1 MFFEHMT
8 AKERNELD
16 DSDFALV
23 YMENDKKIR
32 KYPIH
37 KEKYVKSA
45 SHLFP
50 KGVPEKYLESTARAI
65 LRAAKSYGMDTSGW
79 DSLNKYAD
87 KHVEE
92 SYTDLPPLEI
102 LQRLYLFWKECEY
115 GIPKNNKIVDPDDVD
130 FDKEW
135 KLLSPD
141 EFEKYKGGVCW
152 DYVEYGEKY
161 LKEHGFKCKKYF
173 MSTNR
178 PDNMTHTFLIADIGD
193 DEALYYVEGAFKDVA
208 NNLKGPLMCNCG
220 GNYEKAVHMVIDE
233 MSKVL
238 KDKFS
243 YYIWEYKGHPPYG
256 CNCETFMKYTTKGE
270 PIIEGEVENN
280 KSLFKESYS
289 ESDMIDRAKD
299 IAKRIR
305 SKVVK
310 DRKPPTGNQNCQ
322 LCTWCAEANFRGYDV
337 LPRAVYSP
345 RDPVF
350 NIKGERIVVNPIR
363 VSVKSKQD
371 LINKIKDSHDSRY
384 YVHVNWNDS
393 EGGHEFLILS
403 YNGELYIMDAQHGDV
418 FNINN
423 KQSSEY
429 LDGVNYKNSY
439 IVRLDNKTFNKRLLD
454 SNNDESKILQWDE
467 DADMKY
473 LKDNGM
479 IKESYGPN
487 DDDTTG
493 TSDFDDSF
501 EDEEF
506 YDKLGDTDVMNEFV
520 IPVIN
525 DTVYDEYDEI
535 AVAIHLENEYTFYM
549 NQIIQEGKL
558 FDQAIGKNKKESI
571 LKKIL
576 LFLPRMIGAIIKLL
590 KNALFNFK
598 ARQERKKLDK
608 FFSKLE
614 EMDEPVSESYFDE
627 ASRPKDINAKSAI
640 DHRYKTAKPIYLTE
654 ACNDLETMIRFFGT
668 DIRFLSYRIKYIEDY
683 ATGLATYNDIHYK
696 AQVASENQYN
706 AHKEELEALN
716 NSLQSVDKVK
726 NDLEANIT
734 KLSQLNAQSTLA
746 DKEMEKYSNQLDEH
760 EQLRKSGTALIHDIH
775 KQLDEN
781 AAEMNKMKI
790 ISKPDALI
798 AKTTPL
804 SKISNIAKSN
814 ERVAYVDAYNKF
826 TKIESYFEQT
836 MNDLDEMKA
845 RLIKLNDLLDEDI
858 YRKDKEAKDYEKT
871 AEKYDNKEYAVA
883 GAYRR
888 MNVSDL
894 QILSQQIN
902 LINDKIHALYSMTK
916 ITADG
921 IIVVRQNLNKIA
933 DEGWGSVFGS
943 KTRNKLNA
951 ERDAKQT
958 DYATMPKSEKM
969 LEDISRAK
977 SEDMSYDRRI
987 KQNEKDAKNE
997 AVGAVILHLA
1007 RPYVNGK
1014 DMFTE
1019 LHMLEYSIGEVSL
1032 EKLQQDLRN
1041 EIPELYN
1048 DICFLSDNAYS
1059 LIPFDTCTHKN
1070 KASFFFLRST
1080 LRDNMSGLNTLARK
1094 YLKGYVKVRKF
1105 NVDVAYIRNSFKKG
1119 GVYKL
1124 AVPVNILTQVGLF
1137 GNMDQFTQRQKD
1149 YIDKNV
1155 LSDQDRAD
1163 ADNGWLTKLN
1173 DRLNNDRSNSDRF
1186 NFESFY
1192 DESYKDL
1199 KTYYR
1204 FTYMGEGIYEALKKV
1219 LYRKT
1224 KSDLAWKNFLKSN
1237 ACSWLP
1243 KPPKYGDDMESYFT
1257 EKGKKEF
1264 IIKTYPFITK
1274 HIHEPDIEIS
1284 KHEIDPKD
1292 IVYSDTYQVVVS
1304 KDSSKTSI
1312 VKDIKLKTAT
1322 KNDLDQICEW
1332 QMETMD
1338 EKYHTKKF
1346 FDMFRKENEENL
1358 SSIKIIS
1365 YDKKDIGM
1373 YQAYPIDEGEWWYI
1387 AEIYIIPEYRGRG
1400 IGSYLIKKDI
1410 DKHDKLVLRV
1420 DPDNKRAIKLYESLG
1435 FVVTK
1440 KEDGSNIMRLEKKH
1454 VQEGAW
1460 NDIKHGVNPWSKK
1473 LFFHLS
1479 YDPDLDEKELK
1490 PQIPSWLKELKDPE
1504 KTMKDTGRYE
1514 NYTTPRVCLSPSIE
1528 GCLVAI
1534 MNTWKLGQSYIPGK
1548 QVYVYVPEKPITE
1561 YKHKTNKEIIRD
1573 GDIFDAIETKE
1584 MWILEPVKLK
1594 RYGSIIIDEV
1604 KDDGR
1609 RHPVIDKN
1617 GKKKK
1622 DDHIGRMDFKWHWF
1636 MHPSIQKEHEKYEKL
1651 ERDNKN
1657 KEE

>member
-1 MFFEHMT
+1 MISNEMFFEHMT

-92 SYTDLPPLEI
+92 AYTDLPPLEI

-130 FDKEW
+130 FNKEW

-141 EFEKYKGGVCW
+141 KFEKYKGGVCW

-173 MSTNR
+173 MSTNL

-208 NNLKGPLMCNCG
+208 NNLKGPLMCNCD

-270 PIIEGEVENN
+270 PIIEGKVENN
-280 KSLFKESYS
+280 KPPRTNSVYLKGGKINKVKNYEFDKVYFGSPYEISNPMKLEGPLFVSPYPG
-289 ESDMIDRAKD
+289 
-299 IAKRIR
+299 IASIFAVR
-305 SKVVK
+305 
-310 DRKPPTGNQNCQ
+310 PQN
-322 LCTWCAEANFRGYDV
+322 LSVYGVPRG
-337 LPRAVYSP
+337 
-345 RDPVF
+345 
-350 NIKGERIVVNPIR
+350 
-363 VSVKSKQD
+363 VSVNRSFD
-371 LINKIKDSHDSRY
+371 E
-384 YVHVNWNDS
+384 W
-393 EGGHEFLILS
+393 
-403 YNGELYIMDAQHGDV
+403 
-418 FNINN
+418 
-423 KQSSEY
+423 
-429 LDGVNYKNSY
+429 
-439 IVRLDNKTFNKRLLD
+439 NKTD
-454 SNNDESKILQWDE
+454 GAHILKELHMYIETNPEIPIKPVTEMRAGYVYEIDLTKE
-467 DADMKY
+467 
-473 LKDNGM
+473 LKDHLYRSERMHPEFEICIDKIDSVKFAKKTKVEIKTHISGRALH

-627 ASRPKDINAKSAI
+627 ASRPKDTNAKSAI

-706 AHKEELEALN
+706 AHKEELEALQN
-716 NSLQSVDKVK
+716 GLQSVDKVK
-726 NDLEANIT
+726 NDLEAHIT
-734 KLSQLNAQSTLA
+734 KLSQLNAQSTMA

-790 ISKPDALI
+790 ISKPDTLI

-997 AVGAVILHLA
+997 AVGAVNLHLA

-1019 LHMLEYSIGEVSL
+1019 LHMLEYNIGEVSL

-1059 LIPFDTCTHKN
+1059 LIPFDACMHKN

-1094 YLKGYVKVRKF
+1094 YLQGYVKVRKF

-1338 EKYHTKKF
+1338 EKYRTKKF

-1373 YQAYPIDEGEWWYI
+1373 YQAYSIDEGEWWYI

-1420 DPDNKRAIKLYESLG
+1420 DPDNKRAIKLYKTLG
-1435 FVVTK
+1435 FVTTK

-1490 PQIPSWLKELKDPE
+1490 PQIPAWLKELKDPE
-1504 KTMKDTGRYE
+1504 KTMKETGRYE